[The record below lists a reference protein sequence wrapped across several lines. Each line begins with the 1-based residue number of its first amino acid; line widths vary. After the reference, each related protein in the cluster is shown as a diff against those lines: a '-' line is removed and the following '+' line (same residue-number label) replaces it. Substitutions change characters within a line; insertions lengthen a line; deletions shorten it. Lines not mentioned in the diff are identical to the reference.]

1 MKNKK
6 GFSKMAYTA
15 SQKGYENL
23 IFNYK
28 QMQKSDDELTSLLGD
43 TLINYTNIMR
53 NNDIPSSTATSI
65 FEPLCKMFTDYI
77 NEYSKLKNGK

>member
-1 MKNKK
+1 
-6 GFSKMAYTA
+6 MAYTA

-28 QMQKSDDELTSLLGD
+28 QMQKSDDELTSLLGT
-43 TLINYTNIMR
+43 TLINYTNIMQK
-53 NNDIPSSTATSI
+53 NDIPSSTATSI
-65 FEPLCKMFTDYI
+65 FKMFTDYI

>member
-1 MKNKK
+1 MKIKK

-23 IFNYK
+23 ILNYK
-28 QMQKSDDELTSLLGD
+28 QMQKSDDELTSLLGT
-43 TLINYTNIMR
+43 TLINYTNIMQK
-53 NNDIPSSTATSI
+53 NDIPSSTATSI
-65 FEPLCKMFTDYI
+65 FEPLCKMFTNYI

>member
-6 GFSKMAYTA
+6 SFSKMAYTA
-15 SQKGYENL
+15 SQKRYENL

-28 QMQKSDDELTSLLGD
+28 QMQKSNDELTSLLGT

-53 NNDIPSSTATSI
+53 NNDILSSTATSI

>member
-28 QMQKSDDELTSLLGD
+28 QMQKSDDELTSLLGT
-43 TLINYTNIMR
+43 TLI
-53 NNDIPSSTATSI
+53 IPT
-65 FEPLCKMFTDYI
+65 
-77 NEYSKLKNGK
+77 

>member
-28 QMQKSDDELTSLLGD
+28 QMQKSDDELTSLLGT

-53 NNDIPSSTATSI
+53 NNDIPSSTQGYLLIHKSMTQIGQLQITLMNILS
-65 FEPLCKMFTDYI
+65 
-77 NEYSKLKNGK
+77 